1 MEEMLSQ
8 LYGCRHPLRNPRHT
22 LRRARGRCP
31 DRPDKE
37 PASRADHQEVKGVSQ
52 PLDLSELDDFQVI
65 EERRKVMAA
74 LAFLTDK
81 YRDLN
86 EEMTRRKTLRWMTA

>member
-1 MEEMLSQ
+1 VLT
-8 LYGCRHPLRNPRHT
+8 NPT
-22 LRRARGRCP
+22 
-31 DRPDKE
+31 KE
-37 PASRADHQEVKGVSQ
+37 PANGAGHQEVRRVSQ

-81 YRDLN
+81 YKSLN
-86 EEMTRRKTLRWMTA
+86 DEMTRRETLGKDLDG

>member
-1 MEEMLSQ
+1 MASVTLCAILVTRSAGWRDGSQ
-8 LYGCRHPLRNPRHT
+8 P
-22 LRRARGRCP
+22 P
-31 DRPDKE
+31 DQK
-37 PASRADHQEVKGVSQ
+37 PANGADHQEVKGVSQ

-65 EERRKVMAA
+65 EERRKVMTA

-86 EEMTRRKTLRWMTA
+86 EEMTRRETLRWMTA

>member
-1 MEEMLSQ
+1 VLT
-8 LYGCRHPLRNPRHT
+8 NP
-22 LRRARGRCP
+22 A
-31 DRPDKE
+31 KE
-37 PASRADHQEVKGVSQ
+37 PANGAGHQEVRRVSQ

-86 EEMTRRKTLRWMTA
+86 DEMTRRETPRWMTA